1 MFAMPRV
8 TQSLIIVNV
17 LIFMLQTSVYRQLD
31 CTFALWGLGQNFA
44 RDCSAQPVFHFWQLI
59 TYGFL
64 HGNLTHIFF
73 NMLALY
79 MFGSDIERLWGPRR
93 YLIYYMVCVVSA
105 GIVQL
110 VVNTL
115 TGAASGG
122 VVGASGGVFGVL
134 LAFGMM
140 FPRRMVMLLLPPI
153 PMRAWVLV
161 TVYGV
166 IELFM
171 GLTGTQ
177 PGVAHFAHLGG
188 MAGGFLL
195 IQYWRG
201 RLPIRPGRR

>member
-1 MFAMPRV
+1 MFAMPPA
-8 TQSLIIVNV
+8 TQALIVINV
-17 LIFMLQTSVYRQLD
+17 LGFLLQTATGNQLIGP
-31 CTFALWGLGQNFA
+31 FALWTFGSGGPSNF
-44 RDCSAQPVFHFWQLI
+44 QIWQLI

-64 HGNLTHIFF
+64 HGNLTHLFF

-93 YLIYYMVCVVSA
+93 YLVYYFTCVVSA
-105 GIVQL
+105 GLAQL
-110 VVNTL
+110 AVSSL
-115 TGAASGG
+115 MGSGSYPTI
-122 VVGASGGVFGVL
+122 GASGGVFGVL

-140 FPRRMVMLLLPPI
+140 FPRRMVMLLFPPI

-161 TVYGV
+161 TAYGA

-177 PGVAHFAHLGG
+177 AGVAHFAHLGG
-188 MAGGFLL
+188 MAGGFVL

-201 RLPIRPGRR
+201 RLPIRPSRR